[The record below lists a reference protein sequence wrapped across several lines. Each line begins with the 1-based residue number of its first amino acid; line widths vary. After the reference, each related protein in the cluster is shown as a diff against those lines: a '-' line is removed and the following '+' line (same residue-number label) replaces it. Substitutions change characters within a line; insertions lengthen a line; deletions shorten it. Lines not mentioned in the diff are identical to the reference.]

1 MSLHWAKHTGK
12 GSAEQTICFE
22 AGKKGERRDL
32 VVKCGDHEDGGYAP
46 ARTNFEERTVLA
58 GKSKFWSALV
68 VCSGLWI
75 VACSD
80 EPATTSSGSGGSG
93 GAVPAAS
100 PTPKPTPSA
109 PPRVLSREELI
120 EAGRGAYN
128 ANCIACH
135 SMDPTKDGALG
146 PAVTGSS
153 LALITARVLRAEYP
167 EGYTP
172 KRNTRVM
179 VALPHLEPQL
189 NSLAAYL
196 DSLE

>member
-1 MSLHWAKHTGK
+1 
-12 GSAEQTICFE
+12 
-22 AGKKGERRDL
+22 
-32 VVKCGDHEDGGYAP
+32 
-46 ARTNFEERTVLA
+46 VLA